1 MGMFDWIKEK
11 LYCPFCG
18 FRQDGFQTKSFDK
31 ALGLVSI
38 KDMKDQNYEI
48 HTLCEKCGH
57 YVSINIDKSTS
68 GKFRTIRRKMK
79 A

>member
-1 MGMFDWIKEK
+1 MFDWIKEK

-31 ALGLVSI
+31 VLDLVSI
-38 KDMKDQNYEI
+38 KNMKEGSN
-48 HTLCEKCGH
+48 
-57 YVSINIDKSTS
+57 
-68 GKFRTIRRKMK
+68 